1 MKIHNVAQGS
11 EAWYALRANYFT
23 ASEAPAM
30 MGASKQMKRT
40 ELLSAKKTGL
50 DRDVSWWVQK
60 YLFDKGHEA
69 EAMARSILEGRIGED
84 LFQ

>member
-1 MKIHNVAQGS
+1 MKTHNVAQGS
-11 EAWYALRANYFT
+11 EAWHALRANHFN